1 MNSIDSRKMA
11 SLLDSSSD
19 SDEEVILKNVSK
31 REIQLSTG
39 NSQPRNEFEKIAS
52 EHFIDEFF
60 ELTIGK
66 PKLAK
71 IHEVFIRTPKK

>member
-19 SDEEVILKNVSK
+19 SDEDVVLKTVSK

-39 NSQPRNEFEKIAS
+39 NSQPRNEFEKIRLRAN
-52 EHFIDEFF
+52 H
-60 ELTIGK
+60 
-66 PKLAK
+66 
-71 IHEVFIRTPKK
+71 R

>member
-1 MNSIDSRKMA
+1 MA

-39 NSQPRNEFEKIAS
+39 NSQPRNEFEKNRLRAFHRWI
-52 EHFIDEFF
+52 FRTNDR
-60 ELTIGK
+60 K
-66 PKLAK
+66 PEIIENSRRFHKNPKKWK
-71 IHEVFIRTPKK
+71 IHKIES